1 MCGGIAYVLDE
12 LEEFKDSCNTEMV
25 ALELLD
31 DNDLETLKTM
41 IEKHAELTG
50 SARGTIILLNWR
62 TYAHK
67 FVKVM
72 PMDYKRVLQALERAT
87 TSGLSGDEALA
98 AAFAENVELEH
109 TH

>member
-1 MCGGIAYVLDE
+1 
-12 LEEFKDSCNTEMV
+12 MV
-25 ALELLD
+25 ALEPLD
-31 DNDLETLKTM
+31 KHDLKTLKGM

-50 SARGTIILLNWR
+50 SARATIILLNWR

-72 PMDYKRVLQALERAT
+72 PMDYKRVLQALERAKA
-87 TSGLSGDEALA
+87 SGLSGDEAMA
-98 AAFAENVELEH
+98 AAFEENSTLEH